1 MKRRVVVT
9 GMGILTT
16 LGANLQEF
24 YNNLIAGKSGIGRI
38 NSIDTEPIECKIG
51 GDLGEYDYK
60 THLNELKTRLPVELF
75 KRLRKIM
82 KSAPLS
88 TRLSLL
94 TAVEAFQDAGLIEQE
109 FDRWR
114 TCGIFG
120 GNNLH
125 DNFAVTNILQFQD
138 EPDYMHPLTGLLFF
152 DTDTV
157 ASIAEVLQFYG
168 PLNTVGGACAGAGI
182 ALRDSIN
189 QILLGDC
196 DIAITGG
203 CVMDYSNV
211 GLHAMSVM
219 GALGHSGYTERAA
232 EASRPFDRDRQ
243 GFIFSHGSGM
253 LVVEELEHAL
263 ARGARIYCE
272 ILAVT
277 ANNDGNHLSNPSS
290 AGQTKVMQTAL
301 AKAGVTVQEIDYINA
316 HATSTPLGDSSEI
329 SSIKRVFGKRAY
341 ELKVNAPKSMLGHTG
356 WAAHAI
362 ELIGAI
368 LQMQHSRLHPSIN
381 IDNLDPA
388 IDLDVCAG
396 ESREMEV
403 NCLLNNSFGIGGIN
417 CSTVVK
423 KFKK

>member
-1 MKRRVVVT
+1 
-9 GMGILTT
+9 MGILTP
-16 LGANLQEF
+16 LGSNLKDF

-38 NSIDTEPIECKIG
+38 KSIDTEPIDCKIG

-60 THLNELKTRLPVELF
+60 GHLKALKEDLPEELF
-75 KRLRKIM
+75 RRLKKIM

-94 TAVEAFQDAGLIEQE
+94 TAVEAFKDAGLVEQK
-109 FDRWR
+109 FDRER
-114 TCGIFG
+114 TCGVFG

-152 DTDTV
+152 DTDTA

-168 PLNTVGGACAGAGI
+168 PLNTVGGACAGAGL

-189 QILLGDC
+189 QILLGEC
-196 DIAITGG
+196 DLAITGG

-211 GLHAMSVM
+211 GLHAMSIM
-219 GALGHSGYTERAA
+219 GALGHSGYEERPA

-272 ILAVT
+272 ILAVAT
-277 ANNDGNHLSNPSS
+277 NNDGNHLSNPSS
-290 AGQTKVMQTAL
+290 NGQAAVMQKAID
-301 AKAGVTVQEIDYINA
+301 KAGITIEDIDYINA
-316 HATSTPLGDSSEI
+316 HATSTQIGDISEI
-329 SSIKRVFGKRAY
+329 NSIKKVFGEKAY
-341 ELKVNAPKSMLGHTG
+341 RLKINAPKSMLGHTG
-356 WAAHAI
+356 WAAHAV

-368 LQMQHSRLHPSIN
+368 LQMQNSRLHPSIN
-381 IDNLDPA
+381 IDNRGPEF
-388 IDLDVCAG
+388 DLDICAG
-396 ESREMEV
+396 ESPQVEV
-403 NCLLNNSFGIGGIN
+403 EYLLNNSFGIGGIN

-423 KFKK
+423 NYKN